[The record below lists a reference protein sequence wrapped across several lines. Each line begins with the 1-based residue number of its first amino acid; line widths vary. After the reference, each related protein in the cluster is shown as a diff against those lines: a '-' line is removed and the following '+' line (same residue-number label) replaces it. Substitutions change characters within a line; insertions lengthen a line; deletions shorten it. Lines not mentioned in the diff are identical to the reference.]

1 MAEPLLIRNVLPL
14 QNAAFS
20 HEPTDVL
27 VSPDGVIQTV
37 ASGSTAPANGTE
49 LDLKGAFLSQGWVDL
64 HTHIYHG
71 ATDLSLRPEQIGLKT
86 GVTCLVDCGSAGEA
100 NFEANWRWATAR
112 WTLIAP

>member
-1 MAEPLLIRNVLPL
+1 M
-14 QNAAFS
+14 
-20 HEPTDVL
+20 
-27 VSPDGVIQTV
+27 
-37 ASGSTAPANGTE
+37 
-49 LDLKGAFLSQGWVDL
+49 DL

-100 NFEANWRWATAR
+100 NFEANWRWATAQ

>member
-1 MAEPLLIRNVLPL
+1 MGAPDRITGKWA
-14 QNAAFS
+14 QQGF
-20 HEPTDVL
+20 L
-27 VSPDGVIQTV
+27 VQPV
-37 ASGSTAPANGTE
+37 TE
-49 LDLKGAFLSQGWVDL
+49 EVTGIDIVQAKGLYVTPGLVDL

-100 NFEANWRWATAR
+100 NFEANWRWASAR